1 MKTRMRKIYRFHLQE
16 TGVLTRMLVF
26 PVLLVPCLL
35 AAQPENQ
42 LRQRQPYTRQVT
54 AVSRPDLEA
63 NQHII
68 HDTMSRVAVQVVR
81 GDRVEVQNV
90 SMSDFRLKEDE
101 NLAIVK
107 SLEEVRSFESRGT
120 VLLDGRRETIEGAV
134 LPEIYFA
141 RIKRTPTGTF
151 QPGGPASEPEQVVLQ
166 ILVDT
171 LPKLQYN
178 VSNGAYEG
186 SFFVTLLEDSKTNLV
201 PKELEEPVKMQ
212 FSSVRA
218 EFNPGFTAIQNTNL
232 PSTAVHIS
240 DRSNENPVPIRIAT
254 TFNPNGYTT
263 YLGKQPVIRIETPTR
278 KMQGYGVQAI
288 PVSIS
293 LQAYTGLD
301 SVRVNLVAGKGSVE
315 PDHIFLSSG
324 RPGKVL
330 LKSEGTGQAT
340 LTANAHLFTSDER
353 IFNYVFPWMFILFS
367 LVGGFLGALIKHLM
381 KTERKNLPTT
391 LLLGCLTGFIVGILY
406 YVIGIKIFT
415 FEFGQLYFEF
425 AVLGLSFLGALFW
438 DSIYGALAKL
448 VVR

>member
-1 MKTRMRKIYRFHLQE
+1 MID
-16 TGVLTRMLVF
+16 G
-26 PVLLVPCLL
+26 
-35 AAQPENQ
+35 
-42 LRQRQPYTRQVT
+42 
-54 AVSRPDLEA
+54 SR
-63 NQHII
+63 
-68 HDTMSRVAVQVVR
+68 S
-81 GDRVEVQNV
+81 
-90 SMSDFRLKEDE
+90 
-101 NLAIVK
+101 NL
-107 SLEEVRSFESRGT
+107 
-120 VLLDGRRETIEGAV
+120 EGAV

-141 RIKRTPTGTF
+141 RIKRSPTGTI
-151 QPGGPASEPEQVVLQ
+151 QPGEPASESDQVILQ

-171 LPKLQYN
+171 LPRLQYN
-178 VSNGAYEG
+178 ASNGAYEG

-218 EFNPGFTAIQNTNL
+218 EFNPGFTAIHNTNL

-254 TFNPNGYTT
+254 TFNPKGYTT

-293 LQAYTGLD
+293 LQAYTGVD

-315 PDHIFLSSG
+315 PDHIFLSSS

-367 LVGGFLGALIKHLM
+367 LIGGFLGALVKHLM
-381 KTERKNLPTT
+381 KTERNNLPPT

-448 VVR
+448 VVRS